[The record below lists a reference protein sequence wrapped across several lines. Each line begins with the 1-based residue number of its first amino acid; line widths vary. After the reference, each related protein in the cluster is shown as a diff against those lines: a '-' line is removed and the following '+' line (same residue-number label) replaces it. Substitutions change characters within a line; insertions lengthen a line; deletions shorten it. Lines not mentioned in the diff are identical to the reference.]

1 MQLKTH
7 LHPKTGARV
16 PLLPFSIP
24 HGPTFEPDVRWKP
37 DVKTVPWWQDEKYNV
52 GLETAR
58 PVNVRITNS
67 LIKRSATIKV
77 RRRKWK
83 LFENNFT
90 IKNDFFTNYAYL
102 YFGVH
107 KNDFGRMLLAKMKFL
122 CTYEN
127 RSREVLEKNNCK
139 SYIHRTGTVYDAYQ
153 VSRNRIFTEP
163 YSLHVL
169 HRPI

>member
-1 MQLKTH
+1 MIRTVVQLKTH

-24 HGPTFEPDVRWKP
+24 HGPTFEPDTRWKP

-77 RRRKWK
+77 RRGQKRK
-83 LFENNFT
+83 LFENNIEM
-90 IKNDFFTNYAYL
+90 IKKKKNVPQL
-102 YFGVH
+102 RVYFGT
-107 KNDFGRMLLAKMKFL
+107 LQLARVKFL
-122 CTYEN
+122 RTYEQ
-127 RSREVLEKNNCK
+127 S
-139 SYIHRTGTVYDAYQ
+139 
-153 VSRNRIFTEP
+153 
-163 YSLHVL
+163 
-169 HRPI
+169 